1 MGYGGQIYV
10 NDEAQGFKSGLFIGV
25 INEIIDRY
33 LNKFKKR
40 GAKLEKWESKLS
52 KFLVKHKVA
61 SYREPYRN
69 EADLKE
75 IYIAENPPP
84 IEEYT
89 IESEYTRI
97 TLNLSKKETEG
108 LINTLSEMLLEIID
122 LAPKGEYP
130 GFLPYFTFQVESQGI
145 EEIKEYIEDI
155 IKALKK
161 AMKSK
166 SKIKFHLYKG
176 QL

>member
-1 MGYGGQIYV
+1 MGNRGQITVDDKYIG
-10 NDEAQGFKSGLFIGV
+10 ESRLFIPV
-25 INEIIDRY
+25 NNEIIDRY

-52 KFLVKHKVA
+52 KFLVKHKAA

-69 EADLKE
+69 EADLRE

-89 IESEYTRI
+89 KPLKDEQYTSI
-97 TLNLSKKETEG
+97 TLNLTKKETDR
-108 LINTLSEMLLEIID
+108 LINTLSDMLLEIID

-130 GFLPYFTFQVESQGI
+130 GFLPYFAFQVESQGI
-145 EEIKEYIEDI
+145 EEIKEYIKAV

-166 SKIKFHLYKG
+166 SKIKFHLYNG
-176 QL
+176 

>member
-1 MGYGGQIYV
+1 MGNKGSITVDDKHIGESRRFIPV
-10 NDEAQGFKSGLFIGV
+10 N
-25 INEIIDRY
+25 NEIIDRY

-108 LINTLSEMLLEIID
+108 LINTLSEMLSEEII
-122 LAPKGEYP
+122 
-130 GFLPYFTFQVESQGI
+130 
-145 EEIKEYIEDI
+145 EEVKECIKAV

>member
-10 NDEAQGFKSGLFIGV
+10 NDEAQGFKSGLFIEV

-52 KFLVKHKVA
+52 KFLVKHKAA

-89 IESEYTRI
+89 IESEYTSI

-108 LINTLSEMLLEIID
+108 LINTLSEMLSEEII
-122 LAPKGEYP
+122 
-130 GFLPYFTFQVESQGI
+130 
-145 EEIKEYIEDI
+145 EEVKECIKAV

-166 SKIKFHLYKG
+166 SKIKFHLYNG
-176 QL
+176 